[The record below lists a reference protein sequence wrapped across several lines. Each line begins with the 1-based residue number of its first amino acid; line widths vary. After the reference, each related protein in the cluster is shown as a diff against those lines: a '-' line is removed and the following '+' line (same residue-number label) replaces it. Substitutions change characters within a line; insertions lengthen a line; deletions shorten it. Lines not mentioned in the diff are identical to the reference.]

1 VRLLL
6 LLLFFFSAVVVYAD
20 SPIPTPD
27 FPDFTDYFSLQ
38 NFIRFWTSSTYG
50 LFPHVLSGLA
60 VAAVYLKTR
69 SIGLAVIATMVIL
82 LASPMISWLSIF
94 IALGLSYLLYRALYK
109 KE

>member
-1 VRLLL
+1 MI
-6 LLLFFFSAVVVYAD
+6 LLFFFSAIVVYAD
-20 SPIPTPD
+20 SQIPTPE
-27 FPDFTDYFSLQ
+27 FPDFTDYFSMQ